1 VERRL
6 RHLGELR
13 EILGSMKSLAFMQ
26 AQRLERGRAARAA
39 LAASLD
45 RAAAALVAWYPEAVP
60 APAPGPPAWVVL
72 GAERGF
78 CGDLNGALAARLAAE
93 AGAEPSGPVIA
104 VGRRLRDL
112 LADQGVHVVGVP
124 GADMVE
130 ALDGVLEGV
139 AEALAARQAPAALGL
154 LYHDPEAE
162 AVTLRPLIP
171 PFPRPAAGGAPAG
184 SPPVLNMP
192 PRDLAR
198 ALEEQLVLTRLQGA
212 LHDALLAESRRRVSH
227 LDGAVRHLD
236 RRIDALRRRGN
247 ALRQEEIIEEIEVLL
262 LSAGGRGEPRVPHE
276 ESGSRNAVH
285 CASEAV
291 DPLEPPG

>member
-1 VERRL
+1 MSRRRDVERRL

-26 AQRLERGRAARAA
+26 AQRLERGRAAREA

-45 RAAAALVAWYPEAVP
+45 RVAAALVAWYPEAVP

-78 CGDLNGALAARLAAE
+78 CGDLNRALAARLAAE
-93 AGAEPSGPVIA
+93 AGAAPPGPVIA

-112 LADQGVHVVGVP
+112 LAEQGVEALAVP
-124 GADMVE
+124 GADTVE

-139 AEALAARQAPAALGL
+139 AEALAAREVPGALGL
-154 LYHDPEAE
+154 LYHDPEAD
-162 AVTLRPLIP
+162 AATRRPLIP
-171 PFPRPAAGGAPAG
+171 PFPRRAEGPPAG
-184 SPPVLNMP
+184 SAPVLNMAP
-192 PRDLAR
+192 GDLAR
-198 ALEEQLVLTRLQGA
+198 ALEEQLVLARLQGA

-236 RRIDALRRRGN
+236 RRIGALRRRGN

-262 LSAGGRGEPRVPHE
+262 LNAGGPGEPGVP
-276 ESGSRNAVH
+276 
-285 CASEAV
+285 
-291 DPLEPPG
+291 P